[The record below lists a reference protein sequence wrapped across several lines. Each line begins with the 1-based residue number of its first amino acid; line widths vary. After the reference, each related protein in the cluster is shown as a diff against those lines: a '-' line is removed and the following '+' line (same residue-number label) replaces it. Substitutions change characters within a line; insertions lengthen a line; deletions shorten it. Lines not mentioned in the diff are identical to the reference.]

1 MRRNILVDW
10 TTYVLTEDWINAL
23 KIGLKILHDKN
34 LESKKGIYL
43 EQIHTLIRE
52 KLNKKFL
59 LPIDFFD
66 LSEEE
71 QAEVI
76 EEASESIITGKPMP
90 VRNKEL
96 DDLTV
101 EWTSLM
107 LQDDY
112 MGTLK
117 TGLKILHQYKTK
129 IGQSI
134 WCDNLF
140 NLIEKKLKRKDLL
153 PSGDFYYKPI
163 EYKVNVIEKATQKIL
178 EDPLVKFL

>member
-1 MRRNILVDW
+1 VRRNILVDW

-23 KIGLKILHDKN
+23 KMGLKIIHNKK
-34 LESKKGIYL
+34 LEDRRGIYL
-43 EQIHTLIRE
+43 EQLHTLIGE
-52 KLNKKFL
+52 KLNKKSL
-59 LPIDFFD
+59 LPIDFFG

-71 QAEVI
+71 QMKVI

-96 DDLTV
+96 NDLTV
-101 EWTSLM
+101 EWTSLI

-112 MGTLK
+112 MGALK
-117 TGLKILHQYKTK
+117 TGLKILHQYKTE

-140 NLIEKKLKRKDLL
+140 KLMEKKLKRKDLF
-153 PSGDFYYKPI
+153 PSDDFYYKPV
-163 EYKVNVIEKATQKIL
+163 EYKLSVIEKAAQKIL
-178 EDPLVKFL
+178 EDPKFL